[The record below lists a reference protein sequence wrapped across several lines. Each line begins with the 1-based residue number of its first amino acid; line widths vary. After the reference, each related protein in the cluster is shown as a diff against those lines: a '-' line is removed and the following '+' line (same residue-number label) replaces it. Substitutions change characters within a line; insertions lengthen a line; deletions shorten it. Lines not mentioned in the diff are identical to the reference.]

1 MTAMRHVGRSF
12 APVIK
17 PQTAGGRAPCSFPPS
32 FSRRSREEKRGGNR
46 RKHGCT
52 ADSGLLLMEGVKLL
66 GLFRETRNAVFC
78 RMSAVRS
85 RLFHL
90 DILLVVFNKYLA

>member
-17 PQTAGGRAPCSFPPS
+17 LQTAGGRAPCSFPPR

-46 RKHGCT
+46 RKHGWTVDC
-52 ADSGLLLMEGVKLL
+52 GLLLMEGVKLPR
-66 GLFRETRNAVFC
+66 FYV
-78 RMSAVRS
+78 
-85 RLFHL
+85 
-90 DILLVVFNKYLA
+90 

>member
-17 PQTAGGRAPCSFPPS
+17 RQTAGGRAPCSFPPR

-46 RKHGCT
+46 RKHGWT
-52 ADSGLLLMEGVKLL
+52 ADCGLLLMEGVKLPM
-66 GLFRETRNAVFC
+66 LFSFKTGHHSLQNVGSKVLYISF
-78 RMSAVRS
+78 
-85 RLFHL
+85 
-90 DILLVVFNKYLA
+90 